1 MSLCDWRRCGNTKL
15 NEWDRQADKIK
26 KAHFMS
32 VHKVKGRADKDC
44 QAENHL
50 PRLHLSSTS
59 RNGWPQCQTTR
70 WREGLMKS
78 ARQKTWK
85 ALVTTA
91 PYCHHPP
98 WMAGHSVT
106 YLILFPLLYLLFE
119 VGLAQVNLRLHV
131 LQQVKQVL
139 PQWEESCGSFG
150 TGDGQRQENEVLHSH
165 KMSERLHN
173 YTQTC
178 IALNTDLFTLKYW

>member
-1 MSLCDWRRCGNTKL
+1 MRKYKADWTGQTKWKRRTSCQYTRWREGLTKT
-15 NEWDRQADKIK
+15 A
-26 KAHFMS
+26 
-32 VHKVKGRADKDC
+32 GRKTTCHDC
-44 QAENHL
+44 TL
-50 PRLHLSSTS
+50 LSSTS

-70 WREGLMKS
+70 WREGLMKR

-85 ALVTTA
+85 PLVMTA
-91 PYCHHPP
+91 PNCHHPP

-106 YLILFPLLYLLFE
+106 YLILFPLLYLLLE

-139 PQWEESCGSFG
+139 PQWEASCGSFG

-178 IALNTDLFTLKYW
+178 IVLNTDLFTLKYW

>member
-1 MSLCDWRRCGNTKL
+1 MSLCDWRRCRNAKL

-26 KAHFMS
+26 KTHFMS
-32 VHKVKGRADKDC
+32 VHKLKRGADKDC
-44 QAENHL
+44 WAENLKTTRHDCTL
-50 PRLHLSSTS
+50 LSSTS
-59 RNGWPQCQTTR
+59 LNGWPQCQ
-70 WREGLMKS
+70 
-78 ARQKTWK
+78 
-85 ALVTTA
+85 
-91 PYCHHPP
+91 
-98 WMAGHSVT
+98 T
-106 YLILFPLLYLLFE
+106 YLILFPLLYLLLE
-119 VGLAQVNLRLHV
+119 VGLTQVNLCLHV

-165 KMSERLHN
+165 KMSERLHI